1 MQTIYFL
8 GGGNMALAI
17 IRGLLKNMQY
27 HIHVVEHNALR
38 REELMHIDGIRVSA
52 TLPTL
57 CKNDT
62 LLLAVKPQ
70 DIQAACSQIM
80 CNGALVLSI
89 AAGLSISTLTKWL
102 GHQRI
107 IRMMPNLP
115 AQVGLGITGIYAP
128 ENISNE
134 DRHTCE
140 NIMQKNGTVIWLDS
154 EEKIHN
160 ITAIAGSG
168 PGYVFYLLDAFF
180 QAALQ
185 QGFTEQVAKQ
195 LVLETVQGS
204 LSLAK
209 ERNVSFEQLQ
219 KEVASKGG
227 TTAAALTVFSEQHA
241 GAIFQ
246 QAIQACAD
254 RSRELAH
261 ILSE

>member
-1 MQTIYFL
+1 MQTLYFL

-17 IRGLLKNMQY
+17 IQGLLKNQQY

-38 REELMHIDGIRVSA
+38 REQLMRIDNIDISA
-52 TLPTL
+52 SLPKL
-57 CKNDT
+57 CKDDI

-70 DIQAACSQIM
+70 DIQAACRQII
-80 CNGALVLSI
+80 CDGALVLSI
-89 AAGLSISTLTKWL
+89 AAGLSITTLTRWL

-128 ENISNE
+128 ESISTE

-140 NIMQKNGTVIWLDS
+140 NIMQTNGTVIWLDS

-195 LVLETVQGS
+195 LVLETVHGA
-204 LSLAK
+204 LSLAT
-209 ERNVSFEQLQ
+209 ERNMPFAQLQ
-219 KEVASKGG
+219 KEVTSKGG
-227 TTAAALTVFSEQHA
+227 TTAAALAVFSEQQTDTV
-241 GAIFQ
+241 FQ
-246 QAIQACAD
+246 QAIQACAN